1 MLSRR
6 LAVIVPTLL
15 RLDVSLASMAAW
27 PTGVDLRCVQ
37 GDSSD
42 WAKRA
47 VIVPAVYYEWAGM
60 AVPAWLLADG
70 RTVYRY
76 QRLNARRPC
85 YCANAGFEAG
95 VYLSFIAAHYERLPA
110 AVVFVQADWFDPP
123 KGGKSPRGLEA
134 PRFDF
139 WQMRCAAHMHGAH
152 AAGGAHLPQRRP
164 WADYLPLGQRNG
176 YWPPRVVTRSSL
188 TYSRAVPLAH
198 FGACLRHMQRLAG
211 LAVPPPGGLNLTF
224 YASSNFVASRR
235 RLRS

>member
-1 MLSRR
+1 
-6 LAVIVPTLL
+6 
-15 RLDVSLASMAAW
+15 MAAW

-152 AAGGAHLPQRRP
+152 AAGGARLAQRPP

-198 FGACLRHMQRLAG
+198 FGACLRHMLHLAG

>member
-15 RLDVSLASMAAW
+15 RLDVSHASMAAW

-42 WAKRA
+42 WAKRV

-76 QRLNARRPC
+76 QRLNARQPC

-110 AVVFVQADWFDPP
+110 AVVFVQADWFDPL
-123 KGGKSPRGLEA
+123 KGGKSLRGLGA

-152 AAGGAHLPQRRP
+152 AAGGARLAQRPP

-188 TYSRAVPLAH
+188 TYSRAAFRWSRPGRSLLTKPPELSHPTPA
-198 FGACLRHMQRLAG
+198 LMSPRH
-211 LAVPPPGGLNLTF
+211 
-224 YASSNFVASRR
+224 
-235 RLRS
+235 